1 MDAAAKLKKNVQENV
16 DLIKDKIGEIAK
28 HIFDN
33 PEIGYQEY
41 KACEL
46 LSSELGKNGFEVT
59 KGVAGLPTA
68 FKATLKGK
76 AERPIVG
83 ILAEY
88 DALPG
93 LGHACG
99 HNLSAASAYGAAIAL
114 AKLMPDLTGTL
125 MIFGT
130 PAEEGVSD
138 NAGGKVVMLEEFK
151 HLDAAMIMHA
161 LDMTTVVCDSFNREA
176 LEIEFIGKA
185 ANAGNAEDS
194 SKGINALEAVML
206 TWHAINGFRLLLKND
221 ARVFGIITEG
231 GVSPNIVP
239 ERAVTKIQIR
249 VEDKEYF
256 HEVVEKVKNA
266 ARGAALATGAKV
278 NIKKFAN
285 TYVNMSNNL
294 TLAETFKKNLETLA
308 MPVESLS
315 RRGVATDMGNVSE
328 IAPSIHP
335 FIAIAPKGTAW
346 HSTESAKASASPQA
360 FEATVNTAKA
370 FGMTAIDIF
379 TDAELTNKIKQE
391 FTQAKAKQKETGD
404 VP

>member
-1 MDAAAKLKKNVQENV
+1 MGETERLKKNVQENV
-16 DLIKDKIGEIAK
+16 DLIKDRIGEIAK

-46 LSSELGKNGFEVT
+46 LTSELRKNGFEVT

-68 FKATLKGK
+68 FKAVLKGK

-99 HNLSAASAYGAAIAL
+99 HNLSAASAVGAAIAL
-114 AKLMPDLTGTL
+114 AKLMSDVNGTL

-130 PAEEGVSD
+130 PAEEGVAD
-138 NAGGKVVMLEEFK
+138 NAGGKIVMLDEFK
-151 HLDAAMIMHA
+151 GLDAAMMMHA
-161 LDMTTVVCDSFNREA
+161 IDSTGVICESFNREA
-176 LEIEFIGKA
+176 LEVEFIGKA
-185 ANAGNAEDS
+185 ANAGNALDA
-194 SKGINALEAVML
+194 SKGINALEAVMI
-206 TWHAINGFRLLLKND
+206 TWHAINAFRLLLKND

-231 GVSPNIVP
+231 GVSPNIIP
-239 ERAVTKIQIR
+239 DRGVTRIQIR
-249 VEDKEYF
+249 VEDGDYF
-256 HEVVEKVKNA
+256 QEVVEKVKDA

-278 NIKKFAN
+278 NIKKFAH
-285 TYVNMSNNL
+285 TYVNMLNNL
-294 TLAETFKKNLETLA
+294 TLAETFKKNLETLG
-308 MPVESLS
+308 MPIESLS
-315 RRGVATDMGNVSE
+315 RRGVATDMGNVSQVV
-328 IAPSIHP
+328 PSIHP
-335 FIAIAPKGTAW
+335 FIATAPKGTPW

-379 TDAELTNKIKQE
+379 TDAELTNNIKQE
-391 FTQAKAKQKETGD
+391 FAQAKAKQ
-404 VP
+404 